1 MEVLVIYNTIQKHV
15 LSMKKVKKCKKIRA
29 DFHSP

>member
-15 LSMKKVKKCKKIRA
+15 LSIESEKIRA